1 MKIRLFTIP
10 NMVTLGNLMCGSCAT
25 VAAMVYGDLVVA
37 FWLIVAAAVCDF
49 ADGAVARLLDQYSKL
64 GVQLDS
70 LADMISFGFAPAAI
84 LFGMS
89 ADAPSLLAL
98 SDPLIVLFRMS
109 IFLMAAFS
117 ALRLAR
123 FNIDDSQLDEFRGL
137 PTPANAIFCASL
149 GLIWQL
155 NAVSIPLE
163 AISALALVM
172 ACLLVCP
179 IRMFSLKF
187 HNLTWQENRVRYIFL
202 IIAALTLLVTAFC
215 LHYTYSIP
223 LIIVIY
229 ITISAARW
237 IKHGAKVD

>member
-89 ADAPSLLAL
+89 ADAESAFAL
-98 SDPLIVLFRMS
+98 SDPLIVVFRMS

-137 PTPANAIFCASL
+137 PTPANAIFCAGL
-149 GLIWQL
+149 GLIYQL
-155 NAVSIPLE
+155 DGVALPLE
-163 AISALALVM
+163 AITALALVM
-172 ACLLVCP
+172 AYLLVSP
-179 IRMFSLKF
+179 VRMFSLKF
-187 HNLTWQENRVRYIFL
+187 HNLNWKENRVRYIFL
-202 IIAALTLLVTAFC
+202 IVALLTIITTALCF
-215 LHYTYSIP
+215 HYTYSIP

-229 ITISAARW
+229 VSISVLRW
-237 IKHGAKVD
+237 VKHGAKVD